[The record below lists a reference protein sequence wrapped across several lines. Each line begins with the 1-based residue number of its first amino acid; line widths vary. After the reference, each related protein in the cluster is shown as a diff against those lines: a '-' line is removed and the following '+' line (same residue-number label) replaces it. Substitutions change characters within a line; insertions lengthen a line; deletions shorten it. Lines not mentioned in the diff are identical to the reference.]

1 MLGDDL
7 SSLVARSSDQTEHP
21 SEAVLVDVV
30 FEGKAGCGVELFHHR
45 TEALLRRPVLGTLRG
60 LLSDL
65 HRRAEAQGHFARC
78 SAAAVPIHGSSG
90 PCCDTLC
97 QHLRSQ
103 ASPPT
108 AHG

>member
-65 HRRAEAQGHFARC
+65 HRRAEAQGHLQGVRRLPF
-78 SAAAVPIHGSSG
+78 
-90 PCCDTLC
+90 
-97 QHLRSQ
+97 RSTVAQ
-103 ASPPT
+103 GHVAIPFVNI
-108 AHG
+108 